1 MPSISVITPSTF
13 DSGRSVTLSGSGFGS
28 AEGQVLIAGLVQNIE
43 FWTDT
48 AIEFTTVRGS
58 QSLGACRVDVVV
70 IGEPVE
76 YPYWVFPIS
85 TGGIFDNDTVTNEGA
100 KYRIVSADSESRW
113 TFYDGGGYTFDAV
126 GASVGTYLA
135 TYEINNYDGLGNA
148 SQATVT
154 VTVTT

>member
-1 MPSISVITPSTF
+1 MASIASISPAAF
-13 DSGRSVTLSGSGFGS
+13 DDGKPVTLTGSGFGAS
-28 AEGQVLIAGLVQNIE
+28 QGSVLIGGVAQNVNT
-43 FWTDT
+43 WSDT
-48 AIEFTTVRGS
+48 SITFTTVRGS

-126 GASVGTYLA
+126 GASVGTYVA

>member
-1 MPSISVITPSTF
+1 MQISTISPTAF
-13 DSGRSVTLSGSGFGS
+13 DDGKPVTLTGSGFGAS
-28 AEGQVLIAGLVQNIE
+28 QGSVLIGGVAQSIE

-48 AIEFTTVRGS
+48 QIEITTVRGS
-58 QSLGACRVDVVV
+58 QSLGACRVDVLVV
-70 IGEPVE
+70 GTPPE
-76 YPYWVFPIS
+76 YPYFVYPIS
-85 TGGIFDNDTVTNEGA
+85 TGGIFDNDTVPNEGA

-126 GASVGTYLA
+126 GASVGTYVA

-154 VTVTT
+154 VTVTA